1 MAYKGLNSE
10 KFEDLGEELDVL
22 CSEIQSGI
30 EKIQRLDGG
39 KTFEK
44 FTIMCSI
51 YDCMVL
57 WFNSHRGTAITTG
70 LNGTNPPPL
79 PPH

>member
-10 KFEDLGEELDVL
+10 KFEDLGEELDAL

-39 KTFEK
+39 SKH
-44 FTIMCSI
+44 ISLLLIIHYM
-51 YDCMVL
+51 
-57 WFNSHRGTAITTG
+57 
-70 LNGTNPPPL
+70 
-79 PPH
+79 